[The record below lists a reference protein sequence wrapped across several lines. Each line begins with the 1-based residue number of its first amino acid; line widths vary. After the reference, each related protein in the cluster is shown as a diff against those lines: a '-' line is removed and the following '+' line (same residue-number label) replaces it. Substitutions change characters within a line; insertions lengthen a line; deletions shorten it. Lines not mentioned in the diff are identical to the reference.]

1 MPKVTKLARGRPGTV
16 LAALRKQKTKHNKT
30 NQKNNLDK
38 NPQAAKVILALELEE

>member
-16 LAALRKQKTKHNKT
+16 LELRKQKTKHNKT